1 MFGKIL
7 EFLDKILTWFEEWTL
22 FASVMTALLALFVN
36 VVLRYVFNYTL
47 AWSEELVR
55 EVIIYTTFIGCS
67 AAIKNRSM
75 IRIDASVQLL
85 PKMKV
90 PLTFFSNIVTMI
102 FSGMMIY
109 YGWKMAPHAGA
120 NPPENHY
127 PADSPRLS
135 ICHFAA
141 DGGNDAHSYHPGDVP
156 GCISKLKTQAAG
168 IAYMETS
175 HVIIMLILLGCMA
188 TYIPVFMCL
197 FFTAVLGFMLFTDL
211 PLLLLAQSL
220 FRSMDKFAL
229 VVVLFF
235 ILCGNIMTA
244 GSIVEK
250 LIKVA
255 NSLVSWLPG
264 GLGMAGVL
272 ACGLFG
278 AISGSTVATVVALG
292 GFMIPALLENGYDEK
307 YTLGLMTTSP
317 NLGVIIP
324 PSIGMI
330 LYSMVS
336 NVSLEG
342 LFLTGFLP
350 GVLIMAGVCIYTYFF
365 YRNDKTLVR
374 MPVPSGKE
382 LLMVLKE
389 GFWSLMLPVIIFG
402 GIFSGFF
409 TANEAAVVACVYA
422 FVVELC
428 IHRSMKFNQVKSITV
443 SSAVTSA
450 TLLIIVAGA
459 TCFGRLLTLEDIPG
473 KITETVLSTISSPV
487 VFLLALNGLLL
498 VVGMFMDIISA
509 TMILGPVFLPMLD
522 AFNVDWMHFGLILTV
537 NLAIGYC
544 TPPMGVSLY
553 ITGAIANRDLI
564 FVSKAVL
571 PFILIQLCILLFITY
586 FPEAVLWLPR
596 MMGYAG

>member
-1 MFGKIL
+1 
-7 EFLDKILTWFEEWTL
+7 
-22 FASVMTALLALFVN
+22 
-36 VVLRYVFNYTL
+36 
-47 AWSEELVR
+47 
-55 EVIIYTTFIGCS
+55 
-67 AAIKNRSM
+67 
-75 IRIDASVQLL
+75 
-85 PKMKV
+85 
-90 PLTFFSNIVTMI
+90 
-102 FSGMMIY
+102 
-109 YGWKMAPHAGA
+109 
-120 NPPENHY
+120 
-127 PADSPRLS
+127 
-135 ICHFAA
+135 
-141 DGGNDAHSYHPGDVP
+141 
-156 GCISKLKTQAAG
+156 
-168 IAYMETS
+168 METS
-175 HVIIMLILLGCMA
+175 DIIILSILLGCMA

-197 FFTAVLGFMLFTDL
+197 FFTAALGFIIFTDL
-211 PLLLLAQSL
+211 PLLLLAQTL
-220 FRSMDKFAL
+220 FRSMDNFAL

-255 NSLVSWLPG
+255 NALVSWLPG

-292 GFMIPALLENGYDEK
+292 GFMIPALIKHGYPEK
-307 YTLGLMTTSP
+307 YTIGLMTTSP

-330 LYSMVS
+330 LYSMIS

-350 GVLIMAGVCIYTYFF
+350 GVLIMFGVCVYTYFLF
-365 YRNDKTLVR
+365 RKRTEITRLPLPNFKETLA
-374 MPVPSGKE
+374 
-382 LLMVLKE
+382 VLKE

-402 GIFSGFF
+402 GIFSGVF

-422 FVVELC
+422 FIVELF
-428 IHRSMKFNQVKSITV
+428 IHKSMKLSQVKEITV

-459 TCFGRLLTLEDIPG
+459 TCFGRLLTLESIPG
-473 KITETVLSTISSPV
+473 RITETVLSAIQSPML
-487 VFLLALNGLLL
+487 FLFAMNVLLL
-498 VVGMFMDIISA
+498 FVGMFMDIISA

-522 AFNVDWMHFGLILTV
+522 AFNISWMHFGLIMTV

-553 ITGAIANRDLI
+553 ITGAMANRNLI
-564 FVSKAVL
+564 YVSKAVI
-571 PFILIQLCILLFITY
+571 PFIIIQMIVLGIITY
-586 FPEAVLWLPR
+586 LPDMVLWLPKFF
-596 MMGYAG
+596 GYLE

>member
-1 MFGKIL
+1 MEL
-7 EFLDKILTWFEEWTL
+7 SHL
-22 FASVMTALLALFVN
+22 F
-36 VVLRYVFNYTL
+36 
-47 AWSEELVR
+47 
-55 EVIIYTTFIGCS
+55 
-67 AAIKNRSM
+67 
-75 IRIDASVQLL
+75 
-85 PKMKV
+85 
-90 PLTFFSNIVTMI
+90 IV
-102 FSGMMIY
+102 
-109 YGWKMAPHAGA
+109 
-120 NPPENHY
+120 
-127 PADSPRLS
+127 
-135 ICHFAA
+135 
-141 DGGNDAHSYHPGDVP
+141 
-156 GCISKLKTQAAG
+156 
-168 IAYMETS
+168 
-175 HVIIMLILLGCMA
+175 LILLGCMA

-197 FFTAVLGFMLFTDL
+197 FFTAVLGFVFFTDL
-211 PLLLLAQSL
+211 PVLLLAQSL
-220 FRSMDKFAL
+220 FRSMDNFAL

-244 GSIVEK
+244 GTIVEK

-255 NSLVSWLPG
+255 NALVSWLPG

-292 GFMIPALLENGYDEK
+292 GFMIPALIDNGYPQK

-330 LYSMVS
+330 LYSMIS

-350 GVLIMAGVCIYTYFF
+350 GVLIMFGACLYSFF
-365 YRNDKTLVR
+365 VFRKKKEIVR
-374 MPVPSGKE
+374 KPIPKPAE
-382 LLMVLKE
+382 LLAVFKE
-389 GFWSLMLPVIIFG
+389 CFWALMLPVIIFG
-402 GIFSGFF
+402 GIFSGAF

-422 FVVELC
+422 FIVELF
-428 IHRSMKFNQVKSITV
+428 IHRSIKFMDVKKITV

-473 KITETVLSTISSPV
+473 KITEAVLSAIQSPV
-487 VFLLALNGLLL
+487 IFLLAMNILLL
-498 VVGMFMDIISA
+498 FVGMFMDIISA

-522 AFNVDWMHFGLILTV
+522 AFGISWMHFGLIMTV

-553 ITGAIANRDLI
+553 ITGSISNKDI
-564 FVSKAVL
+564 IYVSKAVI
-571 PFILIQLCILLFITY
+571 PFIIIQMTVLFIITY
-586 FPEAVLWLPR
+586 MPDVVLWLPKV
-596 MMGYAG
+596 MGFVE

>member
-1 MFGKIL
+1 MQLSDFIIL
-7 EFLDKILTWFEEWTL
+7 
-22 FASVMTALLALFVN
+22 
-36 VVLRYVFNYTL
+36 
-47 AWSEELVR
+47 
-55 EVIIYTTFIGCS
+55 
-67 AAIKNRSM
+67 
-75 IRIDASVQLL
+75 
-85 PKMKV
+85 
-90 PLTFFSNIVTMI
+90 
-102 FSGMMIY
+102 
-109 YGWKMAPHAGA
+109 
-120 NPPENHY
+120 
-127 PADSPRLS
+127 
-135 ICHFAA
+135 
-141 DGGNDAHSYHPGDVP
+141 
-156 GCISKLKTQAAG
+156 
-168 IAYMETS
+168 
-175 HVIIMLILLGCMA
+175 LILLGCMA

-197 FFTAVLGFMLFTDL
+197 FFTALLGFLIFTDL
-211 PLLLLAQSL
+211 PVLLLFQTL
-220 FRSMDKFAL
+220 FRSMDNFAL

-244 GSIVEK
+244 GSIVQK

-255 NSLVSWLPG
+255 NAMVSWLPG

-292 GFMIPALLENGYDEK
+292 GFMIPALLENGYPEK

-330 LYSMVS
+330 LYSMIS

-342 LFLTGFLP
+342 LFLTGFVP
-350 GVLIMAGVCIYTYFF
+350 GVLIMLLVCLYSFIYF
-365 YRNDKTLVR
+365 RKKESIVR
-374 MPVPSGKE
+374 KPIPSVKE
-382 LLMVLKE
+382 TVAVLKE

-402 GIFSGFF
+402 GIFSGAF

-422 FVVELC
+422 FIVELF
-428 IHRSMKFNQVKSITV
+428 IHRSMKLSQVKEITV

-473 KITETVLSTISSPV
+473 RITASVLSAISSPV
-487 VFLLALNGLLL
+487 MFLIAMNILLL
-498 VVGMFMDIISA
+498 MVGMFMDIISA

-522 AFNVDWMHFGLILTV
+522 AFNVNWMHFGLIMTV

-564 FVSKAVL
+564 YVSKAVM
-571 PFILIQLCILLFITY
+571 PFIAIQIAVLLLMTFLPD
-586 FPEAVLWLPR
+586 FALWLPR
-596 MMGYAG
+596 LMRFV

>member
-1 MFGKIL
+1 
-7 EFLDKILTWFEEWTL
+7 
-22 FASVMTALLALFVN
+22 
-36 VVLRYVFNYTL
+36 
-47 AWSEELVR
+47 
-55 EVIIYTTFIGCS
+55 
-67 AAIKNRSM
+67 
-75 IRIDASVQLL
+75 
-85 PKMKV
+85 
-90 PLTFFSNIVTMI
+90 
-102 FSGMMIY
+102 
-109 YGWKMAPHAGA
+109 
-120 NPPENHY
+120 
-127 PADSPRLS
+127 
-135 ICHFAA
+135 
-141 DGGNDAHSYHPGDVP
+141 
-156 GCISKLKTQAAG
+156 
-168 IAYMETS
+168 METS
-175 HVIIMLILLGCMA
+175 HVLIMLILLGCMA

-197 FFTAVLGFMLFTDL
+197 FFTAILGFLLFTDL
-211 PLLLLAQSL
+211 PLLLLTQSL
-220 FRSMDKFAL
+220 FKSMDNFAL

-250 LIKVA
+250 LIRVA
-255 NSLVSWLPG
+255 NSIVSWLPG

-292 GFMIPALLENGYDEK
+292 GFMIPALMDNGYPQK

-330 LYSMVS
+330 LYSMIS

-350 GVLIMAGVCIYTYFF
+350 GVLIMLGVCVYTY
-365 YRNDKTLVR
+365 LVFLKKPDIVR
-374 MPVPSGKE
+374 KPIPSPRE
-382 LLMVLKE
+382 LLLVLKD
-389 GFWSLMLPVIIFG
+389 GFWSLMLPAIIFG
-402 GIFSGFF
+402 GIFSGAF

-422 FVVELC
+422 FIVELF
-428 IHRSMKFNQVKSITV
+428 IHRTVKLKEVKKITV
-443 SSAVTSA
+443 NSAVTSA

-459 TCFGRLLTLEDIPG
+459 TCFGRLLTLENIPG
-473 KITETVLSTISSPV
+473 KITEAVLAAIDSPV
-487 VFLLALNGLLL
+487 MFLLAMNILLL

-553 ITGAIANRDLI
+553 ITGAISNKNLI
-564 FVSKAVL
+564 YVSKAVI
-571 PFILIQLCILLFITY
+571 PFIAIQTAVLFFITY
-586 FPEAVLWLPR
+586 FPNAVLWLPKL
-596 MMGYAG
+596 MGFME

>member
-1 MFGKIL
+1 M
-7 EFLDKILTWFEEWTL
+7 
-22 FASVMTALLALFVN
+22 
-36 VVLRYVFNYTL
+36 
-47 AWSEELVR
+47 ELSHL
-55 EVIIYTTFIGCS
+55 II
-67 AAIKNRSM
+67 
-75 IRIDASVQLL
+75 V
-85 PKMKV
+85 
-90 PLTFFSNIVTMI
+90 
-102 FSGMMIY
+102 
-109 YGWKMAPHAGA
+109 
-120 NPPENHY
+120 
-127 PADSPRLS
+127 
-135 ICHFAA
+135 
-141 DGGNDAHSYHPGDVP
+141 
-156 GCISKLKTQAAG
+156 
-168 IAYMETS
+168 
-175 HVIIMLILLGCMA
+175 LILLGCMA

-197 FFTAVLGFMLFTDL
+197 FFTAVLGFVLFTDL
-211 PLLLLAQSL
+211 PVLLLAQSL
-220 FRSMDKFAL
+220 YRSLDNFAL
-229 VVVLFF
+229 IVVLFF

-255 NSLVSWLPG
+255 NALVSWLPG

-292 GFMIPALLENGYDEK
+292 GFMIPALIKNGYPEK

-330 LYSMVS
+330 LYSMIS

-350 GVLIMAGVCIYTYFF
+350 GVLIMLGVCLYSYFF
-365 YRNDKTLVR
+365 FRKKTEIVR
-374 MPVPSGKE
+374 MPVPRPME
-382 LLMVLKE
+382 VLAVLKD

-402 GIFSGFF
+402 GIFSGAF

-422 FVVELC
+422 FVVELF
-428 IHRSMKFNQVKSITV
+428 IHKSIKLMDVKKITV

-473 KITETVLSTISSPV
+473 KITEAVLSAIQSPV
-487 VFLLALNGLLL
+487 IFLLAMNILLL
-498 VVGMFMDIISA
+498 FVGMFMDIISA

-522 AFNVDWMHFGLILTV
+522 AFGISWMHFGLIMTV

-553 ITGAIANRDLI
+553 ITGAIANRDI
-564 FVSKAVL
+564 IYVSKAVI
-571 PFILIQLCILLFITY
+571 PFLIIQGAVLMLITY
-586 FPEAVLWLPR
+586 FPEVVLWLPR
-596 MMGYAG
+596 LLGYLE

>member
-1 MFGKIL
+1 M
-7 EFLDKILTWFEEWTL
+7 
-22 FASVMTALLALFVN
+22 
-36 VVLRYVFNYTL
+36 
-47 AWSEELVR
+47 
-55 EVIIYTTFIGCS
+55 
-67 AAIKNRSM
+67 
-75 IRIDASVQLL
+75 QL
-85 PKMKV
+85 
-90 PLTFFSNIVTMI
+90 S
-102 FSGMMIY
+102 
-109 YGWKMAPHAGA
+109 
-120 NPPENHY
+120 
-127 PADSPRLS
+127 D
-135 ICHFAA
+135 
-141 DGGNDAHSYHPGDVP
+141 
-156 GCISKLKTQAAG
+156 
-168 IAYMETS
+168 
-175 HVIIMLILLGCMA
+175 VIIMLILLGCMA
-188 TYIPVFMCL
+188 SYVPVFMCL
-197 FFTAVLGFMLFTDL
+197 FFTAVLGFLIFTDL
-211 PLLLLAQSL
+211 PLLLLFQTI
-220 FRSMDKFAL
+220 FRSMDNFAL

-255 NSLVSWLPG
+255 NAMVSWLPG

-292 GFMIPALLENGYDEK
+292 GFMIPALLDNGYPEK

-330 LYSMVS
+330 LYSMIS

-342 LFLTGFLP
+342 LFLTGFVP
-350 GVLIMAGVCIYTYFF
+350 GALIMFLVCLYSFLFF
-365 YRNDKTLVR
+365 RNKKEIVR
-374 MPVPSGKE
+374 MPVPSLKE
-382 LLMVLKE
+382 TMAVLKE

-402 GIFSGFF
+402 GIFSGAF

-422 FVVELC
+422 FIVELF
-428 IHRSMKFNQVKSITV
+428 IHKSMKFSQVKQITV

-473 KITETVLSTISSPV
+473 RITETVLSAITSPV
-487 VFLLALNGLLL
+487 LFLIAMNIMLLMI
-498 VVGMFMDIISA
+498 GMFMDIISA

-522 AFNVDWMHFGLILTV
+522 AFGINWMHFGLILTV

-564 FVSKAVL
+564 YVSKAVM
-571 PFILIQLCILLFITY
+571 PFIAIQILVLLLMTF
-586 FPEAVLWLPR
+586 FPDIVLWLPR
-596 MMGYAG
+596 MMGFA

>member
-1 MFGKIL
+1 
-7 EFLDKILTWFEEWTL
+7 
-22 FASVMTALLALFVN
+22 
-36 VVLRYVFNYTL
+36 
-47 AWSEELVR
+47 
-55 EVIIYTTFIGCS
+55 
-67 AAIKNRSM
+67 
-75 IRIDASVQLL
+75 
-85 PKMKV
+85 
-90 PLTFFSNIVTMI
+90 
-102 FSGMMIY
+102 
-109 YGWKMAPHAGA
+109 
-120 NPPENHY
+120 
-127 PADSPRLS
+127 
-135 ICHFAA
+135 
-141 DGGNDAHSYHPGDVP
+141 
-156 GCISKLKTQAAG
+156 
-168 IAYMETS
+168 METS
-175 HVIIMLILLGCMA
+175 DIIILSILLGCMA

-197 FFTAVLGFMLFTDL
+197 FFTAALGFLLFTDL
-211 PLLLLAQSL
+211 PLLLLAQTL
-220 FRSMDKFAL
+220 FRSMDNFAL

-255 NSLVSWLPG
+255 NALVSWLPG

-292 GFMIPALLENGYDEK
+292 GFMIPALIKHGYPEK
-307 YTLGLMTTSP
+307 YTIGLMTTSP

-330 LYSMVS
+330 LFSMIS

-350 GVLIMAGVCIYTYFF
+350 GVLIMLGVCVYTYLLF
-365 YRNDKTLVR
+365 RKRTEITRL
-374 MPVPSGKE
+374 PVPNVKE
-382 LLMVLKE
+382 TLSVLKE

-402 GIFSGFF
+402 GIFSGAF

-422 FVVELC
+422 FIVEIF
-428 IHRSMKFNQVKSITV
+428 IHKSMKLNKVKEITV

-459 TCFGRLLTLEDIPG
+459 TCFGRLLTLESIPG
-473 KITETVLSTISSPV
+473 RITETVLSAVQSPV
-487 VFLLALNGLLL
+487 LFLFAMNAMLL

-522 AFNVDWMHFGLILTV
+522 AFNISWMHFGLIMTV

-553 ITGAIANRDLI
+553 ITGAMANRNLI
-564 FVSKAVL
+564 YVSKAVI
-571 PFILIQLCILLFITY
+571 PFIIIQMIVLGIITY
-586 FPEAVLWLPR
+586 MPDMVLWLPKYF
-596 MMGYAG
+596 GYLE